1 MSHTS
6 SQEDIANLVLLN
18 QVEVTK
24 KAYAEY
30 GGPEGVAS
38 LFGTDPVKGLS
49 HEAVLQMREK
59 YGRNEFPEAPLKAY
73 WELLFEA
80 FQDTTLIVLLIAA
93 TVSLIVGF
101 IEDAEKGWIEGV
113 AIYIAVILV
122 SNIGAAN
129 DYSKQLQ
136 FAELERTAA
145 GDDLCTVVRNK
156 EVLSINPSEV
166 VVGDLLSLNQG
177 DAAPADCVLISKGII
192 YSNQSSL
199 TGESDDLKK
208 SFDNDA
214 VIYSSCTIPKASST
228 AYAIAI
234 GIDLTLRGGKSSH
247 LRLWNT
253 VTRPYRTN
261 LMI

>member
-80 FQDTTLIVLLIAA
+80 FQDTTLCLIAA
-93 TVSLIVGF
+93 NVS
-101 IEDAEKGWIEGV
+101 
-113 AIYIAVILV
+113 
-122 SNIGAAN
+122 
-129 DYSKQLQ
+129 
-136 FAELERTAA
+136 
-145 GDDLCTVVRNK
+145 
-156 EVLSINPSEV
+156 
-166 VVGDLLSLNQG
+166 
-177 DAAPADCVLISKGII
+177 
-192 YSNQSSL
+192 
-199 TGESDDLKK
+199 
-208 SFDNDA
+208 
-214 VIYSSCTIPKASST
+214 
-228 AYAIAI
+228 
-234 GIDLTLRGGKSSH
+234 
-247 LRLWNT
+247 
-253 VTRPYRTN
+253 
-261 LMI
+261 